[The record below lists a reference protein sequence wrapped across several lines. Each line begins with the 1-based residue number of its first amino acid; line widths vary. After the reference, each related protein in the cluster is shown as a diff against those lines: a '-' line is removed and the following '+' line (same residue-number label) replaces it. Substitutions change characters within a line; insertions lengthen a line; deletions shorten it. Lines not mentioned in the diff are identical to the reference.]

1 MPIDGLTLAISL
13 CSDATRHP
21 GTDEDGHWEDDL
33 GFMSYKSLGDLR
45 MTCERIFNNLFLG
58 LCKFT
63 VYRDL

>member
-21 GTDEDGHWEDDL
+21 STDEDGHWEDDL

-45 MTCERIFNNLFLG
+45 TEN
-58 LCKFT
+58 
-63 VYRDL
+63 DLREDFQ